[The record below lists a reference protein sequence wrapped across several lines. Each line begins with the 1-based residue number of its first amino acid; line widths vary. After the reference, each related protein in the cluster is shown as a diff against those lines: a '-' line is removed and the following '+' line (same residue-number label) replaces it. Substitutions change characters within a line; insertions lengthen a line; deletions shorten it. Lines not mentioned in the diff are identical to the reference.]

1 MVRVAKRR
9 GCIIPAVQPKPFSNG
24 RLRADIFR
32 AGKADFRFRLLIWFS
47 CAIATL
53 GLIADSAAVVIGA
66 MLVAPLLGPI
76 MAFGQASL
84 GSRRRALISSMFA
97 LAEGALTAIVL
108 SWAISA
114 VLSHISI
121 DILSTIP
128 GEVSARTR
136 PNPLDLGIALA
147 GGTIGAYAVV
157 RMRDSAALPGVAIAT
172 ALMPPLCTIGI
183 GLTLQD
189 RGIWGGALLL
199 FATNLLAIMFSAAAV
214 FWALGLRPKGAHRT
228 TASLLFGA
236 LAVGLIG
243 LALAG
248 FTARALRE
256 ANEANHLR
264 SSAEAALEKVVP
276 GSTVVDLE
284 RSKAEGGG
292 LAVHL
297 TARTPREPSVDDASA
312 LQALIAQEMQT
323 RIALVFESVPVLV
336 LDPLKPPKKDARIL
350 IPTPPPSV
358 SPSPT
363 PSPEP
368 TRTANPTTTSQPSS
382 TPTPTV
388 TPIPSPTAVAPGV
401 GNSP

>member
-1 MVRVAKRR
+1 M
-9 GCIIPAVQPKPFSNG
+9 QPKPFSNG

-76 MAFGQASL
+76 MALGQASL
-84 GSRRRALISSMFA
+84 GGRRHALISSIFA
-97 LAEGALTAIVL
+97 LAEGALTAVIL

-114 VLSHISI
+114 ALSHISI
-121 DILSTIP
+121 DILSTVP
-128 GEVSARTR
+128 GEVTARTR

-183 GLTLQD
+183 GLTLKNQ
-189 RGIWGGALLL
+189 GIWGGALLL
-199 FATNLLAIMFSAAAV
+199 FATNLLAIMFSAATV
-214 FWALGLRPKGAHRT
+214 FWALGLRPKGARRT
-228 TASLLFGA
+228 TASVLFGA
-236 LAVGLIG
+236 LAVGIIG

-264 SSAEAALEKVVP
+264 SSAEEALEKVVP

-284 RSKAEGGG
+284 RSKADGGG

-297 TARTPREPSVDDASA
+297 IARTPREPSVDDASA

-323 RIALVFESVPVLV
+323 RIALVFESVPVLI
-336 LDPLKPPKKDARIL
+336 LDPLKPPKKGARIL

-358 SPSPT
+358 SPTPTQAPEPTPTPTTTAAPSPT
-363 PSPEP
+363 P
-368 TRTANPTTTSQPSS
+368 NPTTT
-382 TPTPTV
+382 PTPR
-388 TPIPSPTAVAPGV
+388 PTAIAPPV